1 MENENKIINTLEYAD
16 EVIRILQGLPEVFPM
31 ALDYLLNLKKK
42 REDLTEEEIAER
54 ADVDVRTIQRL
65 RTDEG
70 QNPSMEIVIQL
81 CVAMELP
88 IDISEKLMEK
98 SGHRFKTTRKDF
110 IYHMLLRHFATG
122 NLKAANK
129 YLISQGL
136 LPLGKTAK
144 KEA

>member
-1 MENENKIINTLEYAD
+1 MDKEKKDINTLKYAD
-16 EVIRILQGLPEVFPM
+16 EVIRVLQGLPEAFPM

-42 REDLTEEEIAER
+42 EKLTEEGIAER
-54 ADVDVRTIQRL
+54 ADIDVRTIQRL

-70 QNPSMEIVIQL
+70 QNPSMEVVLQL
-81 CVAMELP
+81 CIAMELP
-88 IDISEKLMEK
+88 VDVSEKLIEK
-98 SGHRFKTTRKDF
+98 SGHCFKTTRKDL
-110 IYHMLLRHFATG
+110 IYHMLLRHFANG

-144 KEA
+144 KAI